1 MDLLNVPLLFF
12 VLGYIH
18 GKTLDMDL
26 LNVPLV
32 SSFWVPGS
40 LNLIPLLNLILLTLC
55 FFR

>member
-12 VLGYIH
+12 VLGYTH
-18 GKTLDMDL
+18 AKTLDVDL

-40 LNLIPLLNLILLTLC
+40 LNLLNLILLTLWY
-55 FFR
+55 FSVNI

>member
-1 MDLLNVPLLFF
+1 MDLLNVPLLFLKNL
-12 VLGYIH
+12 LGYIH

-40 LNLIPLLNLILLTLC
+40 LNLIPC
-55 FFR
+55 

>member
-12 VLGYIH
+12 LAYTH

-40 LNLIPLLNLILLTLC
+40 LNLIPC
-55 FFR
+55 